1 MKKKKVE
8 VKTDPS
14 YRWRMDKQPEASIY
28 IIYFLFIALFD
39 TPRSSFCLVLGGIF
53 WNFVKKKKK
62 TKKTWRETRK
72 KRRKTFR
79 PPSSILLLAYIL
91 TYSFFLCV
99 FHLFSRFN
107 SSTNLNFW
115 DCPSSHE
122 FTVLWSGTFPFRTI
136 GILQPLDTHTHTHR
150 ESGGKQQQ
158 LSKFVVASKKPNL
171 FSLCVGE
178 QEWER
183 ESEMMDEE
191 SGRGY
196 ATRILPIY
204 NHRRRCH
211 RDTHIHTL
219 KSMDGQ
225 GW

>member
-72 KRRKTFR
+72 KKKENL
-79 PPSSILLLAYIL
+79 PPAIINPIISLYIDVFFLPLCLSSLLSVQLL
-91 TYSFFLCV
+91 DKSQLLRLSFFTRI
-99 FHLFSRFN
+99 HRFVVWHV
-107 SSTNLNFW
+107 SLQ
-115 DCPSSHE
+115 DDRD
-122 FTVLWSGTFPFRTI
+122 FTAIR
-136 GILQPLDTHTHTHR
+136 HTHTHRER

-158 LSKFVVASKKPNL
+158 LSKFVGASKNRI
-171 FSLCVGE
+171 CVGE

-211 RDTHIHTL
+211 RDTHIHTP